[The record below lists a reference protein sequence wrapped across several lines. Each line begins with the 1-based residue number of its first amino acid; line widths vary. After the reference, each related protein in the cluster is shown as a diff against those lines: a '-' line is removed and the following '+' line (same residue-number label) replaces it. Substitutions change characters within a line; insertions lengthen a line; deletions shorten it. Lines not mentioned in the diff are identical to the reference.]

1 MESIFNWISTN
12 FPLIILLLLAISLI
26 LLVVFFVTIARL
38 KKTAQKYK
46 ALVEGMEGKNLEEI
60 ILENGKKLQQ
70 VLFEMNIFR
79 DRLEVVE
86 EIGEKSIQKVGLLR
100 FDAFDDTGG
109 ELSYALALL
118 NKANN
123 GIVVSSIFGRDDART
138 YCKYVSGGKS
148 KHPLSAEEQ
157 KAIRNA
163 LGLVD

>member
-1 MESIFNWISTN
+1 MESIFNWISIN
-12 FPLIILLLLAISLI
+12 IPLIILLLFAIFLI
-26 LLVVFFVTIARL
+26 LLVVFLVTIARL
-38 KKTAQKYK
+38 KKTARQYK
-46 ALVEGMEGKNLEEI
+46 ALVEGMKGKNLEEI

-86 EIGEKSIQKVGLLR
+86 EVSEKSIQKVGLLR
-100 FDAFDDTGG
+100 FDAFEDTGG

-118 NKANN
+118 DKENN

-138 YCKYVSGGKS
+138 YCKYINSGKS

-157 KAIRNA
+157 KAIRKA
-163 LGLVD
+163 LGLVE